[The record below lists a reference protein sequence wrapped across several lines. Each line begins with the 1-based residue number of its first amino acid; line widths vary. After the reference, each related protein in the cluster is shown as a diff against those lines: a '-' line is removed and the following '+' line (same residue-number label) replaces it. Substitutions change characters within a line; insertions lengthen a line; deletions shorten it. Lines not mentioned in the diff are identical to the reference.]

1 MPKRERSPEP
11 GAKPRAKPS
20 KSGRADSPDGG
31 AVHTATYQK
40 MTHLEHIL
48 HRPGMYVGSTA
59 VEERSEQVAV
69 IIRAPAEEGEEPSK
83 VPLVHVEERRVSVSP
98 ANLKI
103 FLEPLS
109 NAVDQAKLDDT
120 VRRIEVNVSGKRVS
134 IMNDGLGVAVKKHE
148 EYGEWIPG
156 MIFGQLLT
164 SSNYDDSEK
173 RVVGGLHGLGVKL
186 TNVFSR
192 WFRVV
197 VRDAVNKLQYEQVWE
212 DNMSRAHPPK
222 VKALRTLVCRRF
234 FRTLVRRR
242 FFCALVCIRVLCAC
256 RVCGGLTAPPVPQI
270 TPYKNKRGSV
280 LVEYEPGPQVMP
292 EPEFSADVLALMAR
306 YALDAAALTPPRV
319 HVSFQARDHSALH
332 ICMSWCTQG
341 RHWMASSA
349 SAAVCGGE
357 SGSAGVQAAQRSGLD
372 AMLNSRHSCMR
383 AMRTSSISFSATGAP
398 RHVCLNSL
406 TRSSVVDPPR

>member
-1 MPKRERSPEP
+1 MTKRERSPD
-11 GAKPRAKPS
+11 AKARKAPRAS
-20 KSGRADSPDGG
+20 SPDGG

-69 IIRAPAEEGEEPSK
+69 ITPPTGEGGDGAAKPA
-83 VPLVHVEERRVSVSP
+83 VTVERRRVSVSP

-109 NAVDQAKLDDT
+109 NAVDQAKVDDT
-120 VRRIEVNVSGKRVS
+120 LRRIDISVAGRRVS
-134 IMNDGLGVAVKKHE
+134 ILNDGLGVAVKKHE

-186 TNVFSR
+186 TNVFSS

-212 DNMSRAHPPK
+212 DNMSRAHAPK
-222 VKALRTLVCRRF
+222 V
-234 FRTLVRRR
+234 
-242 FFCALVCIRVLCAC
+242 
-256 RVCGGLTAPPVPQI
+256 RVC
-270 TPYKNKRGSV
+270 
-280 LVEYEPGPQVMP
+280 E
-292 EPEFSADVLALMAR
+292 
-306 YALDAAALTPPRV
+306 
-319 HVSFQARDHSALH
+319 HV
-332 ICMSWCTQG
+332 
-341 RHWMASSA
+341 
-349 SAAVCGGE
+349 
-357 SGSAGVQAAQRSGLD
+357 
-372 AMLNSRHSCMR
+372 
-383 AMRTSSISFSATGAP
+383 
-398 RHVCLNSL
+398 
-406 TRSSVVDPPR
+406 